1 MKIIRIAVD
10 ETYQELLLTAL
21 MEKTVAR
28 AGTPAEKSCRMLYGD
43 VKEAIAEAKEI
54 SVP

>member
-1 MKIIRIAVD
+1 MKIIRIEVD

-21 MEKTVAR
+21 MEKAVAC
-28 AGTPAEKSCRMLYGD
+28 AGTPAEKSYQMLYGD

-54 SVP
+54 NVP